1 MPARRHWLHT
11 GVHTMSATTNNA
23 KLKTWVDEWAAILQP
38 KDIYWCDGT
47 ADEYNRLCQ
56 SLVDAGT
63 FTKLDEAK
71 RPNSYYA
78 HSDPGDVARV
88 EDRTFICSANESDA
102 GPNNNWRQPEVM
114 RGEMKSLYAG
124 AMKGRTMYVVPFS
137 MGPLG
142 SPIAHIGVQLTD
154 SAYVAVSMRI
164 MTRMGQGA
172 LDVLGNSQW
181 VPCVHS
187 VGSPLAP
194 GQADSS
200 WPCNPDNKYI
210 VHFPETREIW
220 SFGSG
225 YGGNALLGK
234 KCFALRIASVM
245 ARDDGWLAEHMLI
258 LKLTNPKG
266 VAKYIAA
273 AFPSACGKTNLAML
287 VPTIPG
293 WKAET
298 IGDDICWM
306 KFGDD
311 GRLYAINP
319 EAGFFGVAPGTG
331 YDTNANAMET
341 LWGNSLFTN
350 TALTP
355 DGDVWWEGMSDT
367 APARATDWKGNAWT
381 PETETPAAHP
391 NARFTAPA
399 EQCPSIAAEW
409 EDPKGVP
416 ISAILFG
423 GRRRTTVPLVTQA
436 FDWEHG
442 VFLGSI
448 MASETTAA
456 QAGAVGNLRFDPM
469 AMLPFCGY
477 NMADYFGHWLKL
489 GSTAKPENLPQ
500 IFFVNWFRRDTDG
513 RFLWP
518 GYGENSRV
526 LKWVFERVDGT
537 AGAVASPIGNLPVVS
552 DLDTS
557 GLKVDAADMSTLL
570 SVDTAGWL
578 EAVPQI
584 REHYA
589 TFGAKLPQQLS
600 SALDSLEKALA

>member
-1 MPARRHWLHT
+1 
-11 GVHTMSATTNNA
+11 MSATTTNER
-23 KLKTWVDEWAAILQP
+23 LERWVEEWAAVLKP
-38 KDIYWCDGT
+38 DSVYWCDGS
-47 ADEYNRLCQ
+47 ADEYDRLAAE
-56 SLVDAGT
+56 LVESGT
-63 FTKLDEAK
+63 FTRLDEAK
-71 RPNSYYA
+71 RPNSYWA

-88 EDRTFICSANESDA
+88 EDRTFICSATAEEA
-102 GPNNNWRQPEVM
+102 GPNNNWRDPADM
-114 RGEMKSLYAG
+114 RNEMLALYDG
-124 AMKGRTMYVVPFS
+124 AMRGRTMYVVPFS

-142 SPIAHIGVQLTD
+142 SRIAHIGVQLTD

-172 LDVLGNSQW
+172 LDVLGDGDW
-181 VPCVHS
+181 VPCLHS
-187 VGSPLAP
+187 VGAPLAP
-194 GQADSS
+194 GQADVP
-200 WPCNPDNKYI
+200 WPCNPDSKYI

-220 SFGSG
+220 SYGSG

-258 LKLTNPKG
+258 LKLTNPEG
-266 VAKYIAA
+266 ESKYIAA

-319 EAGFFGVAPGTG
+319 EAGFFGVAPGTNTE
-331 YDTNANAMET
+331 TNPNAMAT
-341 LWGNSLFTN
+341 LHANCIFTN
-350 TALTP
+350 TAFTD
-355 DGDVWWEGMSDT
+355 DGDVWWEGIDGA
-367 APARATDWKGNAWT
+367 APAHLIDWRGNDWT
-381 PETETPAAHP
+381 PDSGTPAAHP
-391 NARFTAPA
+391 NARFTVPA
-399 EQCPSIAAEW
+399 EQNPVCAPEW
-409 EDPKGVP
+409 EDPAGVP
-416 ISAILFG
+416 LSAILFG
-423 GRRRTTVPLVTQA
+423 GRRRTTVPLVTEA

-456 QAGAVGNLRFDPM
+456 QQGAAGVLRFDPM

-477 NMADYFGHWLKL
+477 NFADYFAHWLAIGKA
-489 GSTAKPENLPQ
+489 TDPNQLPR
-500 IFFVNWFRRDTDG
+500 IFFVNWFRRADDG

-526 LKWVFERVDGT
+526 LKWIFERVENGADAVDT
-537 AGAVASPIGNLPVVS
+537 AIGRLPTV
-552 DLDTS
+552 DALDTD
-557 GLKVDAADMSTLL
+557 GLDIDAADLHALL
-570 SVDTAGWL
+570 SVDVDGWRQ
-578 EAVPQI
+578 AIPQI

-589 TFGAKLPQQLS
+589 QFGDRLPAQLQMAVD
-600 SALDSLEKALA
+600 ALEARLAE

>member
-1 MPARRHWLHT
+1 MAGKT
-11 GVHTMSATTNNA
+11 SNA
-23 KLKTWVDEWAAILQP
+23 KLNAWVAQWSEILQP
-38 KDIYWCDGT
+38 RDVYWCDGSQ
-47 ADEYNRLCQ
+47 DEYDKLCGE
-56 SLVDAGT
+56 LVKSGT
-63 FTKLDEAK
+63 FTKLDDAK
-71 RPNSYYA
+71 RPNSFWA

-88 EDRTFICSANESDA
+88 EDRTFICSANQIDA
-102 GPNNNWRQPEVM
+102 GPNNNWREPNEMRAEMRALYTGAM
-114 RGEMKSLYAG
+114 RG
-124 AMKGRTMYVVPFS
+124 RTLYVVPFS

-172 LDVLGNSQW
+172 LDALGNNDW
-181 VPCVHS
+181 VQCLHS
-187 VGSPLAP
+187 VGAPLVNGAKDSP
-194 GQADSS
+194 

-210 VHFPETREIW
+210 VHFPETREIM
-220 SFGSG
+220 SYGSG

-245 ARDDGWLAEHMLI
+245 ARDDGWFAEHMLI
-258 LKLTNPKG
+258 LKLTNPSG
-266 VAKYIAA
+266 EFKYIAA

-287 VPTIPG
+287 VPTIKG

-306 KFGDD
+306 KFGKD
-311 GRLYAINP
+311 GQLYAINP

-331 YDTNANAMET
+331 YETNANAMHT
-341 LWGNSLFTN
+341 LNANCIFTN
-350 TALTP
+350 TALTSE
-355 DGDVWWEGMSDT
+355 GDVWWEGMT
-367 APARATDWKGNAWT
+367 ETKPARATDWRNDAWT
-381 PETETPAAHP
+381 PESETPAAHP

-399 EQCPSIAAEW
+399 SQCPSIAPEW
-409 EDPKGVP
+409 QDPSGVP

-436 FDWEHG
+436 FDWDHG

-456 QAGAVGNLRFDPM
+456 AGGAVGRLRFDPM

-477 NMADYFGHWLKL
+477 NMADYFSHWLSV
-489 GSTAKPENLPQ
+489 GSKTSAAKLPQ
-500 IFFVNWFRRDTDG
+500 IFFVNWFRRDNDG

-518 GYGENSRV
+518 GFGENSRV
-526 LKWVFERVDGT
+526 LKWIFERLEGKAEAQKTAIGFLPATDSLDIDGLSINT
-537 AGAVASPIGNLPVVS
+537 TDLEAITS
-552 DLDTS
+552 LDT
-557 GLKVDAADMSTLL
+557 D
-570 SVDTAGWL
+570 GWR

-584 REHYA
+584 REHFA
-589 TFGAKLPQQLS
+589 LFGDRLPAKLHDSLNS
-600 SALDSLEKALA
+600 LESALA

>member
-1 MPARRHWLHT
+1 MAGKT
-11 GVHTMSATTNNA
+11 SNA
-23 KLKTWVDEWAAILQP
+23 KLNAWVTQWAEILQP
-38 KDIYWCDGT
+38 RDIYWCDGSQN
-47 ADEYNRLCQ
+47 EYDQLCRELVQ
-56 SLVDAGT
+56 SGT
-63 FTKLDEAK
+63 FTKLDDAN
-71 RPNSYYA
+71 RPNSFWA

-88 EDRTFICSANESDA
+88 EDRTFICSTNKIDA
-102 GPNNNWRQPEVM
+102 GPNNNWREPNEMRTEMNALYTGAM
-114 RGEMKSLYAG
+114 RG
-124 AMKGRTMYVVPFS
+124 RTLYVVPFS

-172 LDVLGNSQW
+172 LDALGNNDW
-181 VPCVHS
+181 VQCLHS
-187 VGSPLAP
+187 VGAPLVNGAKDSP
-194 GQADSS
+194 

-210 VHFPETREIW
+210 VHFPETREIM
-220 SFGSG
+220 SYGSG

-258 LKLTNPKG
+258 LKLTNPSG
-266 VAKYIAA
+266 EFKYIAA

-287 VPTIPG
+287 VPTIKG

-306 KFGDD
+306 KFGKD
-311 GRLYAINP
+311 GQLYAINP

-331 YDTNANAMET
+331 YDTNANAMHT
-341 LWGNSLFTN
+341 LNANCIFTN
-350 TALTP
+350 TALTS
-355 DGDVWWEGMSDT
+355 DGDVWWEGMTDT
-367 APARATDWKGNAWT
+367 KPARATDWRNNTWT
-381 PETETPAAHP
+381 PESETPAAHP

-399 EQCPSIAAEW
+399 SQCPSIAPEW
-409 EDPKGVP
+409 QDPSGVP

-436 FDWEHG
+436 FDWDHG

-456 QAGAVGNLRFDPM
+456 AGGAVGKLRFDPM

-477 NMADYFGHWLKL
+477 NMADYFAHWLSL
-489 GSTAKPENLPQ
+489 GAKSSAAKLPQ
-500 IFFVNWFRRDTDG
+500 IFFVNWFRRDNDG

-526 LKWVFERVDGT
+526 LKWVFERLTGNASADKTAIGFLPAANSLDVNGLNIGT
-537 AGAVASPIGNLPVVS
+537 AELEAI
-552 DLDTS
+552 TS
-557 GLKVDAADMSTLL
+557 LDAA
-570 SVDTAGWL
+570 GWRD
-578 EAVPQI
+578 AVPQI

-589 TFGAKLPQQLS
+589 IFGDRLPAKLHDSLNS
-600 SALDSLEKALA
+600 LESALA

>member
-1 MPARRHWLHT
+1 
-11 GVHTMSATTNNA
+11 MSATTANA
-23 KLKTWVDEWAAILQP
+23 KLQQWVKDWAAILQP
-38 KDIYWCDGT
+38 KDIYWCDGS
-47 ADEYNRLCQ
+47 AEEYDRLCKV
-56 SLVDAGT
+56 LVDAGT

-71 RPNSYYA
+71 RPNSYWA

-88 EDRTFICSANESDA
+88 EDRTFICSADAADA
-102 GPNNNWRQPEVM
+102 GPNNNWREPSEM
-114 RGEMKSLYAG
+114 RAELNGLYAG

-172 LDVLGNSQW
+172 LDVLGNNQW

-187 VGSPLAP
+187 VGAPLES
-194 GQADSS
+194 GQADSA

-220 SFGSG
+220 SYGSG

-266 VAKYIAA
+266 DAKYIAA

-306 KFGDD
+306 KFGED

-350 TALTP
+350 TALTA
-355 DGDVWWEGMSDT
+355 DGDVWWEGMSDD
-367 APARATDWKGNAWT
+367 APARATDWRGNAWT
-381 PETETPAAHP
+381 PETDTPAAHP

-399 EQCPSIAAEW
+399 AQCPSMAAEW

-436 FDWEHG
+436 FDWAHG

-477 NMADYFGHWLKL
+477 NMADYFGHWLRI
-489 GSTAKPENLPQ
+489 GSKGNESNLPK
-500 IFFVNWFRRDTDG
+500 IFFVNWFRRDDDG

-518 GYGENSRV
+518 GFGENSRV
-526 LKWVFERVDGT
+526 LKWVFERVEGS
-537 AGAVASPIGNLPVVS
+537 APAVETPIGFLPTPK

-557 GLKVDAADMSTLL
+557 GLDVESGDLETIL
-570 SVDTAGWL
+570 SVDVSGWR

-589 TFGAKLPQQLS
+589 SFGDKLPNQLNA
-600 SALDSLEKALA
+600 ALDALDKSLANV